1 MAKDWPKAQGQVES
15 PKFST
20 GEKLIT
26 GKPGDLLFLI
36 WSPKEVDGP
45 TQTGPDLLTKHVL
58 CFADVLMNLICPTYI
73 SDLAKTWHHRA
84 ALPAWAHRLS
94 IPFCWPH
101 GPQPSFHEAPV
112 AHPDPTPHPPGF
124 PWRKAWSHGCLGG
137 WLMSFMDAAIGYS
150 VDTVNWV
157 GC

>member
-1 MAKDWPKAQGQVES
+1 MANDWPKAQGQVES

-26 GKPGDLLFLI
+26 GKPGDLFFLI

-58 CFADVLMNLICPTYI
+58 CLADVLMNLMSYAHFRPGKNMAPPSSSSCVSSSALNSLLLTSRAPAFLSWSTGGTPR
-73 SDLAKTWHHRA
+73 SNATSTRVSLAKGVSSRVFGGLADVFPGCCTW
-84 ALPAWAHRLS
+84 
-94 IPFCWPH
+94 I
-101 GPQPSFHEAPV
+101 
-112 AHPDPTPHPPGF
+112 
-124 PWRKAWSHGCLGG
+124 
-137 WLMSFMDAAIGYS
+137 S
-150 VDTVNWV
+150 VDTVNRV